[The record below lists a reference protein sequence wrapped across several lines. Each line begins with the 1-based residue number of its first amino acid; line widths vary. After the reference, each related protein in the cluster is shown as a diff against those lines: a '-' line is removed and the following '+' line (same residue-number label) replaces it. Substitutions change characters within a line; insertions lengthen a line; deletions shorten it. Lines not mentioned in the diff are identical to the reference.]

1 MVSRDLLPMAGHQSA
16 AAAGAQIINSL
27 GIGPVL
33 PPRASRCGNPCWAP
47 FQAGTRIAAA
57 GEGGGHDSAGQALS
71 EDPQWTAYR
80 EGDRWV
86 NRGQKKSLKLV
97 SDRNYKVI

>member
-33 PPRASRCGNPCWAP
+33 THRTSRVWAP
-47 FQAGTRIAAA
+47 FQAGTKIAAA

-80 EGDRWV
+80 GEG
-86 NRGQKKSLKLV
+86 GTAG
-97 SDRNYKVI
+97 